1 MNSFIKA
8 NLKNNNYTYNDMPTH
23 SSSGSPL
30 LDLFFLCGAS
40 RNMGEPEIIT
50 LFDEA
55 YQEDPTA
62 ALRILFYARDIEKG
76 LGERRFFRV
85 ITKWL
90 GDNPTNLNNLLK
102 EENITQNIIRV
113 DDLVYLADNFVKDKN
128 YESANKIIKFL
139 FSLMQNKNIQGI
151 VAKWMPRKKSQYG
164 KLVKYMRTNKIID
177 SYSSYRHQIVSL
189 TNVVEQKMSANEWD
203 KIKLEHVP
211 SIAMRKYKKAFERH
225 NILKPYIEKV
235 VKKEV
240 VLHAKRLFPHDIV
253 KEILNY
259 RIYKLPID
267 NTNRVLLNEQW
278 NRLQELEELPKE
290 FKAIP
295 IIDVSGSMT
304 TPNNIPISI
313 ALGIGL
319 YVAEHNPNPEF
330 RKYFITFS
338 ERPNFQKIIG
348 VDIAEKVKNALNAD
362 WGMNTNLE
370 VVFET
375 ILRKAKDDNVP
386 PEEMP
391 THVLII
397 SDMEFDCCVKN
408 PTDNAMQMISH
419 EYETAGYSL
428 PKIIFWNVNG
438 RMSNVPAQLG
448 YKGVLLVS
456 GASQNTVNFILKKGY
471 EDIMELVYEIVKNP
485 RYSHIKA

>member
-1 MNSFIKA
+1 MNSFIKV

-113 DDLVYLADNFVKDKN
+113 DDLVYLADNFVKNKN
-128 YESANKIIKFL
+128 YEFANKIIKFL

-225 NILKPYIEKV
+225 GLLKSYIEKV
-235 VKKEV
+235 VKGKA
-240 VLHAKRLFPHDIV
+240 VLHAKRLFPYQIV
-253 KEILNY
+253 REILND
-259 RIYKLPID
+259 RVYKYPLND
-267 NTNRVLLNEQW
+267 TNRQLLNEQW
-278 NRLQELEELPKE
+278 KRLQELDDLPKE
-290 FKAIP
+290 FRVMP
-295 IIDVSGSMT
+295 VIDTSGSMIFNYSL
-304 TPNNIPISI
+304 PLSI

-319 YVAEHNPNPEF
+319 FIAENNPNPEF
-330 RKYFITFS
+330 RNYFITFS
-338 ERPNFQKIIG
+338 DRPEFQKIRG
-348 VDIAEKVKNALNAD
+348 VDIVEKVKNAMNAP

-370 VVFET
+370 AVFEL
-375 ILRKAKDDNVP
+375 ILEKAKNSNVP

-391 THVLII
+391 THIIII
-397 SDMEFDCCVKN
+397 SDMEFDNCVKN

-419 EYETAGYSL
+419 EYESAGYSL
-428 PKIIFWNVNG
+428 PNVVFWNVNG
-438 RMSNVPAQLG
+438 RLGNIPAQLND
-448 YKGVLLVS
+448 KGVLLVS

-471 EDIMELVYEIVKNP
+471 EDIIELVYEIVKNP